1 MPWTR
6 AVHLNHWADT
16 QFASRHLPLLVRKLI
31 RRTVSTLKRLN
42 IPANEQ
48 TFRPGFDGTVETDVG
63 TEFVPTGVSMWEM
76 GVNQDPQSK
85 ALKDAQRRCEQMTL
99 QQRSETTFVFVTPRS
114 WIKKEEW
121 AKSLVQSQKWKNVI
135 VHDSNSLEHW
145 LDFARDV
152 DGWISTQ
159 SRNIPAGVQSLN
171 GHWES
176 LHRIAAHPLDAK
188 VFTASRETEVDRIR
202 DFLGRAPDSLHIQT
216 HGLNDGIDFLA
227 ALADQW
233 QQECELGDD
242 GIEKQ
247 ALVLLEHALL
257 VSDLPSWQQL
267 CRSDAGLLLIP
278 QPSLQ
283 ISSTDVAS
291 AVQSGHYVVVTG
303 PRGIAPSDRSI
314 TLRRINQYELETS
327 LEACGFSAA
336 EAASIARST
345 AGSTSILKRRIASHP
360 DLVMPEWASREFAP
374 KLAVLALI
382 GGWSHVN
389 PNPPVQPDVPAP
401 FRYVPPADLAILELM
416 GLERHFLD
424 EVIARWKE
432 PPEPLFLRFSDVV
445 LITSREDTW
454 YLLGDYV
461 TDTQLRQFA
470 DLAELVLLEDDPALE
485 LEPDKRWMANVLGK
499 RHPLSTEFRRS
510 VLETLVVMA
519 TCPTLRQSAP
529 TNRVVSIV
537 ENVIRKVLPE
547 GCGWQRWASLRSH
560 FSILAE
566 AAPDTFLQ
574 TVEAD
579 LDSASP
585 SLRELFQ
592 MQTDQFMSGAMHTDL
607 LWALEVLAWSPE
619 YLNRVTII
627 LARLISHAK
636 IPANY
641 GNRPENTLEQIYLL
655 WLPHTNASIEDRIA
669 GLDAIFQVTPETGM
683 KILTKLLP
691 GRSTMSSGTQM
702 PRWRG
707 WANGWSRK
715 RARGEHYNYAMAF
728 ADSAFRHLGIDTAA
742 WADALQGLL
751 TFNEKTTERT
761 LGALN
766 NVAESY
772 ATDPDSAFPLWTALR
787 DLIQRHEELGDS
799 DWAYSSDVLEKLRLV
814 RDMLVPSDVVMR
826 NQWLFENHTELPP
839 PYSQR
844 SIPYEEYCRELEQF
858 RLKAVEEV
866 KAIAGNV
873 GVWRLVRTCEDPSS
887 IGWICGKYR
896 LLNAIEVKLPQC
908 WDEGGE
914 NESRFGSAFVWSSF
928 HSAGG
933 WSWIESLQPS
943 FWTVEQQT
951 ALGQSL
957 PFVEATWDWLA
968 SLSLDA
974 ENLYW
979 SKKTGVFLD
988 RNCSESVV
996 RRVVAKLVQAKRP
1009 FTAIDA
1015 LQMRSEGL
1023 PPDLIAETLEA
1034 GLQCESIDGRK
1045 DVSYDVQELIRM
1057 LQESDFEQTRL
1068 ARLEWGY
1075 LPFLERTT
1083 SRTSPR
1089 TLLKMVLAEPAF
1101 YIDMVRAV
1109 YRGKRET
1116 PDADLEPPD
1125 AKFHATRS
1133 REFLEQL
1140 DRLPGQQDN
1149 GQIDPA
1155 ALIFWIKTAL
1165 LLAAETGHSEITSHK
1180 IGQWL
1185 GRSSILHLDSPQ
1197 FLEGISRVV
1206 ETAGD
1211 EDLMDGFVNGIV
1223 NARGVTCRDPFEG
1236 GTQERELATKYAERA
1251 MAVRNLSTKLS
1262 QCFKIIQSHYE
1273 HYAIREDEEAERR
1286 RLGK

>member
-6 AVHLNHWADT
+6 AVHLDHWADT
-16 QFASRHLPLLVRKLI
+16 EHASRNLPLLVRKLI
-31 RRTVSTLKRLN
+31 RGTVSALKRLN

-48 TFRPGFDGTVETDVG
+48 TSRPGFDGTVETTVG
-63 TEFVPTGVSMWEM
+63 TEFVPAGVSIWEM
-76 GVNQDPQSK
+76 GVNQDPPSK
-85 ALKDAQRRCEQMTL
+85 ASKDAKRRFEQLTR

-114 WIKKEEW
+114 WIKKDEW
-121 AKSLVQSQKWKNVI
+121 AKSLAQSQKWKDVI

-145 LDFARDV
+145 LELARDV

-159 SRNIPAGVQSLN
+159 TRNFPAGVQSLDD
-171 GHWES
+171 HWAS
-176 LHRIAAHPLDAK
+176 LHRIAEHPLDAK

-202 DFLGRAPDSLHIQT
+202 DFLGRTPDSLYIQT

-227 ALADQW
+227 ALVHQW
-233 QQECELGDD
+233 QLEREPGDD

-247 ALVLLEHALL
+247 ALVLLEHAVL

-267 CRSDAGLLLIP
+267 CQSDAGLLLIP
-278 QPSLQ
+278 RPSLQ
-283 ISSTDVAS
+283 ISSTDVAG
-291 AVQSGHYVVVTG
+291 AVQSGHFVIVTG

-314 TLRRINQYELETS
+314 TLRRINQYELEKS
-327 LEACGFSAA
+327 LEGCGFSAA

-360 DLVMPEWASREFAP
+360 DMVMPTWASPEFAP

-382 GGWSHVN
+382 GGWSHVD
-389 PNPPVQPDVPAP
+389 PNPPPQQDVPAP

-445 LITSREDTW
+445 LVTSREDTW

-470 DLAELVLLEDDPALE
+470 DLAELVVLEDDPALE

-510 VLETLVVMA
+510 VLETLVVIA
-519 TCPTLRQSAP
+519 TCPTWSQSAP
-529 TNRVVSIV
+529 TNRVVSLV
-537 ENVIRKVLPE
+537 ANVIRKVLPK

-579 LDSASP
+579 LDSESP

-592 MQTDQFMSGAMHTDL
+592 TQTDQFMGGAMHTDL

-619 YLNRVTII
+619 YLKRVTVI
-627 LARLISHAK
+627 LVRLIQHSQ

-641 GNRPENTLEQIYLL
+641 GNRPENSLEEVYLL
-655 WLPHTNASIEDRIA
+655 WLPQTNASIEDRLA
-669 GLDAIFQVTPETGM
+669 GLDAVFRASPETGM
-683 KILTKLLP
+683 KLLTKLLP
-691 GRSTMSSGTQM
+691 GRSRMSSGTQM

-707 WANGWSRK
+707 WADGWSRK
-715 RARGEHYNYAMAF
+715 RARGEHYDYAMAF
-728 ADSAFRHLGIDTAA
+728 ADFAFRHLGIDIAA
-742 WADALQGLL
+742 WADALQGML
-751 TFNEKTTERT
+751 TFNEKITERT
-761 LGALN
+761 LIALN
-766 NVAESY
+766 DVAEHY
-772 ATDPDSAFPLWTALR
+772 ATAPDSAFPLWTALR
-787 DLIQRHEELGDS
+787 DLIQRHEEFGDS
-799 DWAYSSDVLEKLRLV
+799 DGAFSSDVLEKLRLV
-814 RDMLVPSDVVMR
+814 RDRLVPSDVVLR

-839 PYSQR
+839 PYSLR
-844 SIPYEEYCRELEQF
+844 SIPYEEYDRLREQF
-858 RLKAVEEV
+858 RFKALEEV
-866 KAIAGNV
+866 KTTAGNE
-873 GVWRLVRTCEDPSS
+873 GVWRLIRTCEDPSS
-887 IGWICGKYR
+887 VGWICGKYR
-896 LLNAIEVKLPQC
+896 LLNAAEARLPQC
-908 WDEGGE
+908 WAEGDEKP
-914 NESRFGSAFVWSSF
+914 SRFAYAFASTSF

-933 WSWIESLQPS
+933 WRWIESLQPS
-943 FWTVEQQT
+943 SWTVEQQT

-968 SLSLDA
+968 SLSSEA

-996 RRVVAKLVQAKRP
+996 RRVVAKLVDAKRP
-1009 FTAIDA
+1009 FTAIDVVH
-1015 LQMRSEGL
+1015 MRAEGL
-1023 PPDLIAETLEA
+1023 SSDLIAETLEA
-1034 GLQCESIDGRK
+1034 GLQCESIDGPK
-1045 DVSYDVQELIRM
+1045 DVSYDVQELIRV
-1057 LQESDFEQTRL
+1057 LQETDFDQTRL

-1075 LPFLERTT
+1075 LPFLERST
-1083 SRTSPR
+1083 SRTSPLA
-1089 TLLKMVLAEPAF
+1089 LLKMVLSEPAL
-1101 YIDMVRAV
+1101 YVDMVRTV

-1116 PDADLEPPD
+1116 PDALADHPD
-1125 AKFHATRS
+1125 AKFRATRS
-1133 REFLEQL
+1133 REFLDQL
-1140 DRLPGQQDN
+1140 SRLPGQQEN
-1149 GQIDPA
+1149 GQLDPA
-1155 ALIFWIKTAL
+1155 VLISWIKAAIS
-1165 LLAAETGHSEITSHK
+1165 LAAETGHDEITSHK

-1185 GRSSILHLDSPQ
+1185 GRSFILHLYSSQ
-1197 FLEGISRVV
+1197 FLEDISRVV
-1206 ETAGD
+1206 EAAGD
-1211 EDLMDGFVNGIV
+1211 KDFMDGFVNGIL

-1236 GTQERELATKYAERA
+1236 GTQERELATKYSERA

-1273 HYAIREDEEAERR
+1273 HYALREDEEAERR